1 MTAYLVALVGA
12 LAVLVLIVELLR
24 RRQLKEKYAVLW
36 LVVGSGTTLLAI
48 FPSLLSAT
56 ADLVG
61 VQVPANLLFFAALLL
76 LLGVCVHLSWELS
89 RVEDETRILAEEVAL
104 LRMDLERPRPA
115 EPRPVQSRP
124 AQSRPVQSRPVQSRP
139 VQSQPERSPTGED
152 ERA

>member
-12 LAVLVLIVELLR
+12 LAVLALIVELLR

-36 LVVGSGTTLLAI
+36 LVVGSGTTLLAV

-56 ADLVG
+56 ADAVG

-104 LRMDLERPRPA
+104 LRLDLQQVTSQQAAPPGHPRPGTTPPAAARA
-115 EPRPVQSRP
+115 EPEHSR
-124 AQSRPVQSRPVQSRP
+124 S
-139 VQSQPERSPTGED
+139 GED